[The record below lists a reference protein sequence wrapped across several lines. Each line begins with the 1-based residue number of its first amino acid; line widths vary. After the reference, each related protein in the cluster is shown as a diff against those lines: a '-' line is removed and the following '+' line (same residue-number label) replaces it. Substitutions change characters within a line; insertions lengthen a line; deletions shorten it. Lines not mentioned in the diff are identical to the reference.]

1 MTVADRLEFGSMPTT
16 TPARPWRI
24 ASGHEQTTAAARAVL
39 DDGGNAVDAAVAAA
53 LAACVGEPLLCSLG
67 GGGHALVQNERR
79 APLALDFFAHTPRR
93 RHHGEVD
100 FYPIIGNFGP
110 DTQEFHVGLA
120 SIATPGVVAGLY
132 ALHERHGSRPMG
144 VLIEPATRLARAG
157 LALNAVQAF
166 TLQIL
171 EPIVRA
177 SDPAARVFGLADRHA
192 PLPRPGAHLDNP
204 DFADFLEGLAREGPD
219 LFYRGEAARRLTRDS
234 VEGGGHLRLADLEH
248 YRARW
253 RRPLRWQYRDAT
265 LWSTPPP
272 AFGGLMV
279 ALASSRL
286 EAHLPA
292 TARFGAPA
300 HLAALCRAM
309 AESEDLRA
317 QLEQP
322 ELLASERAL
331 RLAFAGLAGSPQ
343 QVSRRG
349 TTHISIDD
357 GRGLAVAMTL
367 SNGEASG
374 YVIPDSGILM
384 NNMLG
389 EEDLNRSGFHNW
401 PPNRRLASM
410 MAPTIIR
417 RGRDRYLLGS
427 GGSNRIRT
435 ALAQVICNL
444 IDFRM
449 DLNDAVNAPRLHLE
463 RGQLSVEMASEWPPE
478 APDWLMTH
486 HRQAR
491 SWPERNLFFGG
502 VHATGPNSA
511 AADGRRGGHAAVGG

>member
-1 MTVADRLEFGSMPTT
+1 MNA
-16 TPARPWRI
+16 PATGARWRI
-24 ASGHEQTTAAARAVL
+24 ATGHDQTTAAARSVL
-39 DDGGNAVDAAVAAA
+39 ENGGNAADAAVAAA

-67 GGGHALVQNERR
+67 GGGHALVQNQGR

-93 RHHGEVD
+93 RRSGEVD
-100 FYPIIGNFGP
+100 FYPIIGNFGT
-110 DTQEFHVGLA
+110 DTQEFHIGMA

-132 ALHERHGSRPMG
+132 ALHARHGRMPMPE
-144 VLIEPATRLARAG
+144 LLQPAIDLGRCG
-157 LALNAVQAF
+157 LAMNAVQAY
-166 TLQIL
+166 TLKIL

-177 SDPAARVFGLADRHA
+177 SDPGARAFGLADRRA
-192 PLPRPGAHLDNP
+192 PLPQAGDHVANRDL
-204 DFADFLEGLAREGPD
+204 ADFLESLAREGPD
-219 LFYRGEAARRLTRDS
+219 LFYRGEAARRLARDS
-234 VEGGGHLRLADLEH
+234 VEHGGHLRLEDLEN
-248 YRARW
+248 YRPRW
-253 RRPLRWQYRDAT
+253 RRPLRWTYRNAV

-292 TARFGAPA
+292 GTSFGSAD
-300 HLAALCRAM
+300 HLAALCLAM

-322 ELLASERAL
+322 QLLASERAL
-331 RLAFAGLAGSPQ
+331 RTAFAGLSGRPIQ
-343 QVSRRG
+343 PSRRG

-389 EEDLNRSGFHNW
+389 EEDINRSGFHQW
-401 PPNRRLASM
+401 PTNRRLASM
-410 MAPTIIR
+410 MAPTLIR
-417 RGRDRYLLGS
+417 RGSDRFLIGS

-435 ALAQVICNL
+435 ALAQVICNVL
-444 IDFRM
+444 DFDM
-449 DLNDAVNAPRLHLE
+449 SLADAVHAPRLHLE
-463 RGQLSVEMASEWPPE
+463 RGHLSVELAERWPPE
-478 APDWLMTH
+478 AQDWLMANY
-486 HRQAR
+486 RQAR
-491 SWPERNLFFGG
+491 TWPQRNLFFGG
-502 VHATGPNSA
+502 VHAVGPASA
-511 AADGRRGGHAAVGG
+511 AADARRGGFAAVGVFSSGA